1 MALVLESHFKHTKYI
16 RAGMPESSDLFLR
29 KYFLYLSGCIAPR
42 DLHES
47 CRIFRCT
54 AQSWFPNQGLS
65 PQPLHCKPDSYP
77 LDHQQSPSVHLYFHI
92 FTCSWHIIIVLHI
105 FLLSWGLEFPRWL
118 SGPLANAGDAGDTDQ
133 HLGRED
139 SLEEEMATHSSIR
152 VWEIPWREE
161 PRGLQS
167 MGSQRVGHDRAH
179 THRISSPRLA
189 DPCPAHNARIS
200 ALRCV

>member
-1 MALVLESHFKHTKYI
+1 MQN
-16 RAGMPESSDLFLR
+16 
-29 KYFLYLSGCIAPR
+29 LS
-42 DLHES
+42 LH
-47 CRIFRCT
+47 CT
-54 AQSWFPNQGLS
+54 VVV
-65 PQPLHCKPDSYP
+65 PQPGIEPTAPALQARFLPTGPPAKSLCPLILSYLHMQLAYY
-77 LDHQQSPSVHLYFHI
+77 HRFAH
-92 FTCSWHIIIVLHI
+92 

-161 PRGLQS
+161 PLGLQS